1 MEYTVGMINRIKRI
15 DGQLHGISSLMEEG
29 RDCREVVLQMAAAR
43 NALDKTI
50 GLVVRAHLEH
60 CVRQHVERG
69 EGSEE
74 TIKEAINMFVKSR

>member
-43 NALDKTI
+43 NALDKAI
-50 GLVVRAHLEH
+50 GVVVSAHLEH